1 MITLRQ
7 MIMNALVLFGW
18 ALILPPMLGDRADI
32 GAPVNEWDVLR
43 KGFAT
48 AHDCDKFR
56 ANDQV
61 IWQGSGS
68 KPGVVNVYVPPVPP
82 QQRAAARCVPDD
94 DPRLGVRE

>member
-1 MITLRQ
+1 

-48 AHDCDKFR
+48 AHDRDEFR

-68 KPGVVNVYVPPVPP
+68 KPGVVNV
-82 QQRAAARCVPDD
+82 CVP
-94 DPRLGVRE
+94 RLYLLSSARRLAACPTMTRACG